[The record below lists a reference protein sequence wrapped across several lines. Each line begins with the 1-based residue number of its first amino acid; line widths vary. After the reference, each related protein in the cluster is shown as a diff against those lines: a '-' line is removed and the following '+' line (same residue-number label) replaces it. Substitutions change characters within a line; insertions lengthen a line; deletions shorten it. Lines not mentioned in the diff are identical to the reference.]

1 MYIKAGNEFGD
12 ADLEFVREF
21 LEHLDVKLL
30 EILDKISS
38 TPDPDSGGLFDQGE
52 YYIGVGVGFA
62 VAQRYITST
71 YPQLEIKK
79 KDAMQ
84 LGPLVKKG
92 LTFIEAL
99 NSGANFWKH
108 HEEWGLDKIVTRD
121 IEALSKQAQNT
132 IRTIEI
138 VTPWSDYTC
147 SNLLAELV
155 GESEFK
161 LAALLPSMEEWRNDL
176 DRRFG

>member
-12 ADLEFVREF
+12 TDFEFMREF

-30 EILDKISS
+30 EIMDNISLS
-38 TPDPDSGGLFDQGE
+38 PDPDSLGLFDKGE
-52 YYIGVGVGFA
+52 YYIGVGFI
-62 VAQRYITST
+62 VAQSYITST
-71 YPQLEIKK
+71 YPKLEIKK
-79 KDAMQ
+79 KGAMQ
-84 LGPLVKKG
+84 AGPLLKNG

-108 HEEWGLDKIVTRD
+108 SEEWGLDNIVTRN
-121 IEALSKQAQNT
+121 IESLSKQAQKT
-132 IRTIEI
+132 IKTIEI

-161 LAALLPSMEEWRNDL
+161 LAALLPFMEEWRNDL
-176 DRRFG
+176 DRKFG

>member
-12 ADLEFVREF
+12 TDFEFMREF

-30 EILDKISS
+30 EIMDNISLS
-38 TPDPDSGGLFDQGE
+38 PDPDSLGLFDKGE
-52 YYIGVGVGFA
+52 YYIGVGFT
-62 VAQRYITST
+62 VAQSYITST

-84 LGPLVKKG
+84 AGPLLKNG

-108 HEEWGLDKIVTRD
+108 REEWGLNNIVTRN
-121 IEALSKQAQNT
+121 IENLSKQAQKT
-132 IRTIEI
+132 IKTIEI

-147 SNLLAELV
+147 SNLLAELI
-155 GESEFK
+155 GESEFE
-161 LAALLPSMEEWRNDL
+161 LAALLPFMEEWRNDL
-176 DRRFG
+176 DRKFG